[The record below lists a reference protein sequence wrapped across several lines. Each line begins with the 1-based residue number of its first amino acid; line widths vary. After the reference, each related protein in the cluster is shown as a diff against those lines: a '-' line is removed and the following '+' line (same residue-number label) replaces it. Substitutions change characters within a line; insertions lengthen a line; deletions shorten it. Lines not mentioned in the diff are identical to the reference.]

1 MPGLK
6 EKTNISR
13 ARKAGYKG
21 TDLAGAKKFLSN
33 LTKKDRVPKAP
44 KKNGP
49 SRSNMLKK
57 HSNMMKKD
65 GNMYMK
71 EAEGMFKKGISAL
84 TKASKFYK
92 KHSKKK

>member
-33 LTKKDRVPKAP
+33 LTKKHKVGK
-44 KKNGP
+44 
-49 SRSNMLKK
+49 SNMLKK
-57 HSNMMKKD
+57 HSNIMKKD

-71 EAEGMFKKGISAL
+71 EAEGMMKKAMSNL
-84 TKASKFYK
+84 VKATKFYK

>member
-33 LTKKDRVPKAP
+33 MTKKHKFA
-44 KKNGP
+44 K
-49 SRSNMLKK
+49 SNMTKK